1 MLLRE
6 LPPEKY
12 WSFPASYSKDK
23 REIELQHMIDSGS
36 YYLQQKLDGNYSSF
50 ICDFDGDKRIISR
63 GLSTVT
69 KEYGRIEDRLF
80 FFDDVANAFNKPT
93 RIIGEVFYEHGID
106 RNVGSVLRASP
117 IKSKSIQDEEFYKN
131 ASKVIKFSAKDRRDI
146 ETNKFRNQKLK
157 WNIFDVWYYD
167 GEDLMH
173 TPWIERQKY
182 VKLAAEKI
190 NNPLVSYTPYIPMD
204 DSFYD
209 KLAEIFAR
217 GGEGF
222 VAYRENGLPEPD
234 KRTAHKTLK
243 IKQEL
248 ENFID
253 CFIIDT
259 EPAVKAY
266 TGKDI
271 NSWPYWENT
280 RTGEKVLG
288 EYFGEYQIGKPFIPV
303 SKGYYFNWP
312 GAIHVGVYDN
322 IGNIYNLCKV
332 AGLTEDFKTE
342 LRDNFKAWYM
352 CPVTI
357 GGMAISEA
365 NGISIRHPYLQSI
378 RKNDIDPK
386 DCTLSKILS

>member
-342 LRDNFKAWYM
+342 LRDNFKAWSRKITRHR
-352 CPVTI
+352 CIFGTI
-357 GGMAISEA
+357 YYSFYRSIS
-365 NGISIRHPYLQSI
+365 
-378 RKNDIDPK
+378 
-386 DCTLSKILS
+386 T